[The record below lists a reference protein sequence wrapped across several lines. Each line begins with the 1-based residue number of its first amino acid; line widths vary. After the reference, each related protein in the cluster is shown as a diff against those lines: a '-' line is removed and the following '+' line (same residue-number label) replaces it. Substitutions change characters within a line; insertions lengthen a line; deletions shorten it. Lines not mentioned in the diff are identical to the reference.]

1 LRVIVK
7 EALAN
12 GRLTERGGL
21 PGVVEAAREAGTTPD
36 VLALAAV
43 LAQDWCDLVLSGAA
57 TVAELDSNLGA
68 AELAVDPDALA
79 RFEALREAPD
89 VYWET
94 RAALKWN

>member
-1 LRVIVK
+1 
-7 EALAN
+7 
-12 GRLTERGGL
+12 
-21 PGVVEAAREAGTTPD
+21 
-36 VLALAAV
+36 V